1 MRAKREDQTM
11 RKSSR
16 LPTRFP
22 EGTKYVLESHG
33 GEIRRYVEFPDG
45 RRVTLSK
52 RKAVN
57 CLCAEADEVSIV
69 PPALAEA
76 KRGRR
81 STRVLETA

>member
-1 MRAKREDQTM
+1 M

-22 EGTKYVLESHG
+22 VGTKYVLESHG
-33 GEIRRYVEFPDG
+33 GEVHRFVEFPDG

-52 RKAVN
+52 RKAATCV
-57 CLCAEADEVSIV
+57 CADEDVSII
-69 PPALAEA
+69 PPALAVA

-81 STRVLETA
+81 PARVLEAV

>member
-1 MRAKREDQTM
+1 M

-33 GEIRRYVEFPDG
+33 GEVHRFVEFPDG
-45 RRVTLSK
+45 RRITLNK
-52 RKAVN
+52 RKAATCV
-57 CLCAEADEVSIV
+57 CAEQELVSIV
-69 PPALAEA
+69 PPAVAAA

-81 STRVLETA
+81 PARVLEAV

>member
-1 MRAKREDQTM
+1 M

-33 GEIRRYVEFPDG
+33 GEVRRFVEFPDG
-45 RRVTLSK
+45 RRITLSK
-52 RKAVN
+52 RKAAS
-57 CLCAEADEVSIV
+57 CLCADDEVSIV
-69 PPALAEA
+69 PPAIAA

-81 STRVLETA
+81 SARVLEAV